1 MNLVFV
7 KSSVL
12 RKWYKRI
19 RIDAFSP
26 GSILVDYFIELT
38 DLQQRINTQELKVI
52 FHDSLRT
59 YNSDKWNETRA
70 KGPIRLGAF
79 AIDPK
84 STDFVGNYYVQ
95 IL

>member
-1 MNLVFV
+1 MNLVFI

-38 DLQQRINTQELKVI
+38 NLQQIINTQELKVI
-52 FHDSLRT
+52 FHDSLKN
-59 YNSDKWNETRA
+59 YNSDKWNETKT
-70 KGPIRLGAF
+70 KGPIRLGHF
-79 AIDPK
+79 ALDPK
-84 STDFVGNYYVQ
+84 FTDFVGE
-95 IL
+95 